1 MRFESLRVTNVLFI
15 YTPTPFYII
24 AFLTDVYI
32 NLILGTFSAGVF
44 ISLPV
49 FRLHYVFNKLL
60 LNKVNALD

>member
-15 YTPTPFYII
+15 YTPTPFYTI
-24 AFLTDVYI
+24 ASTDVYI
-32 NLILGTFSAGVF
+32 NLILGTFGAGVF